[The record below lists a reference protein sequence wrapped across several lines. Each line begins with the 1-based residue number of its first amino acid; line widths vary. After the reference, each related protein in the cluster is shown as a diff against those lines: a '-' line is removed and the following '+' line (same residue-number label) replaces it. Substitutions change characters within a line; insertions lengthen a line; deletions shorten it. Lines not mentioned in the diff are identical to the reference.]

1 VRPLQDTSEG
11 NATAVTRDYSIKV
24 NWENEVPLINIFGG
38 KITTYRKL
46 SESVLNEVAAFFP
59 KMRGPWTAE
68 AHLPGGDFPVNGV
81 SDLIMDLLKDYPFL
95 SEKWAARLV
104 KAYGR
109 EAFEMLGN
117 ARNEDDLGINFGA
130 TLTQKEVEWLI
141 GEEFATSAEDILW
154 RRSKLGL
161 RMGALQVK
169 NLQNFIASQT

>member
-1 VRPLQDTSEG
+1 
-11 NATAVTRDYSIKV
+11 
-24 NWENEVPLINIFGG
+24 
-38 KITTYRKL
+38 
-46 SESVLNEVAAFFP
+46 
-59 KMRGPWTAE
+59 MRGPWTAE
-68 AHLPGGDFPVNGV
+68 AYLPGGDFPVNGV
-81 SDLIMDLLKDYPFL
+81 SDLILDLLRDYPFL

-109 EAFEMLGN
+109 EAFEMLGSV
-117 ARNEDDLGINFGA
+117 RNEDDLGINFGA

-141 GEEFATSAEDILW
+141 REEFATSAEDILW

>member
-1 VRPLQDTSEG
+1 M
-11 NATAVTRDYSIKV
+11 
-24 NWENEVPLINIFGG
+24 INIFGG

-59 KMRGPWTAE
+59 KMRGPWTAK
-68 AHLPGGDFPVNGV
+68 AYLPGGDFPVNGV

-95 SEKWAARLV
+95 TQKWATRLV

-109 EAFEMLGN
+109 EAFEMLGSV
-117 ARNEDDLGINFGA
+117 RNEDDLGINFGA

-169 NLQNFIASQT
+169 NLQNFIASQTWNKKSNYSD